1 MFSEVIATDVNT
13 TIIISII
20 KLYICNLYYQSFGNE
35 KFANDILLLHTFPHK
50 GQLFGR
56 ACSIL
61 LWSSRNG
68 LVFNHFSQLSLRK
81 MSKNNLPS
89 FQLLPTQS
97 GTCTMKIN
105 LLLGK
110 VLPSCAW
117 TETSVFKASQIIQ
130 YALSSHD
137 FRGLIY
143 TQKSCH
149 TLHKGGSVHSGGT
162 ACA

>member
-1 MFSEVIATDVNT
+1 MICSSDGVKVCRHGA
-13 TIIISII
+13 ISCFLI
-20 KLYICNLYYQSFGNE
+20 KIRLRAKAKL
-35 KFANDILLLHTFPHK
+35 NDILLLHTFPHK

-56 ACSIL
+56 TCSIL

-97 GTCTMKIN
+97 GTCTMKIKF
-105 LLLGK
+105 LLGK
-110 VLPSCAW
+110 VLPSCAG

-143 TQKSCH
+143 IQKSCH
-149 TLHKGGSVHSGGT
+149 TLRKGGSVYSGRT
-162 ACA
+162 ACV